1 MQKKGIIKDI
11 MSAQAVGVRVR
22 LCRVEEIT
30 GIVVGCARA
39 ASGHAAVLPT
49 ILMKSRLHLITS

>member
-1 MQKKGIIKDI
+1 